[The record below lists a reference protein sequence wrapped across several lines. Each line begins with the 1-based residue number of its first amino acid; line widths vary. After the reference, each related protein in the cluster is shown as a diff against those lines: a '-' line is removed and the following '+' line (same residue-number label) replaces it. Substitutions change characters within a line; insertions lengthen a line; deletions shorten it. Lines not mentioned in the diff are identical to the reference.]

1 MRMVCVMG
9 YTKMLGC
16 IEGVRQ
22 ALVGSAARESVI
34 ALLESQTGSVS
45 EQCSSLSSLSQVFQG
60 QQHCWHTCVWW

>member
-1 MRMVCVMG
+1 MHMVCVIG
-9 YTKMLGC
+9 STKMLGC

-22 ALVGSAARESVI
+22 TLVGSPARESVI

-45 EQCSSLSSLSQVFQG
+45 EQRSSLPSLSQAFQG